1 MKATVVYESMYGN
14 THSIAEAIA
23 EGLGS
28 TGAVDV
34 VSAEEAARMDLGGL
48 DLLVV
53 GGPTHAHGM
62 TRTQTRHAAVE
73 DSVSRDKGLTVDPS
87 AEGLGL
93 RDWLDSL
100 GPSSGKAAAF
110 DTRVDMP
117 ALLTGHASKG
127 IGKKLKKHGF
137 ELVAEPESFLV
148 SGDSGLLPGE
158 RDRARRW
165 GEMLASTLNDEQQ
178 PST

>member
-1 MKATVVYESMYGN
+1 MYGN

-23 EGLGS
+23 EGLG
-28 TGAVDV
+28 AADV
-34 VSAEEAARMDLGGL
+34 VSAEEAARLDLTGL

-62 TRTQTRHAAVE
+62 TRTQTRQAAVQ
-73 DSVSRDKGLTVDPS
+73 DSMSRDKGLTVDPS

-100 GPSSGKAAAF
+100 GPSSGRAAAF

-117 ALLTGHASKG
+117 ELLTGHASKG

-158 RDRARRW
+158 LDRARNW
-165 GEMLASTLNDEQQ
+165 GQMLASTLRDE
-178 PST
+178 

>member
-14 THSIAEAIA
+14 THSIALAIA

-28 TGAVDV
+28 AGAADV
-34 VSAEEAARMDLGGL
+34 VSAQEATRMDLAGL

-62 TRTQTRHAAVE
+62 TRAQTRHAAVS
-73 DSVSRDKGLTVDPS
+73 DSRSRNKGLTVDPS
-87 AEGLGL
+87 AKGLGL

-100 GPSSGKAAAF
+100 GPGAGKAAAF

-117 ALLTGHASKG
+117 ALLTGHASKT
-127 IGKKLKKHGF
+127 IGKNLKEHGF
-137 ELVAEPESFLV
+137 ELVADPESFLV

-158 RDRARRW
+158 LDRARAW
-165 GEMLASTLNDEQQ
+165 GQMLASTLK
-178 PST
+178 